1 MQSAPNAERR
11 ARQAGRA
18 PAARAQP
25 TPIAPQ
31 RRRRVLQVREPA
43 VADYAVDAGRGEV
56 DRLDGLLRAPCLHGH
71 ASSYGTGTPDHAHA
85 EGSAQ
90 VLACGLSLDWA
101 SLEGAGAAANRSD
114 ALPHPSAQC
123 WPLAPSTLWDIYSE
137 AALSAQALLSAPGRV
152 PRRLGQ
158 QDGHCLPC
166 RRARAVAR
174 ACRNATLASP
184 CALALRSARPCMLS
198 ATSTPTTRPAA
209 PTRCAASSAVLPAL
223 GRRACDSHERRRS
236 PHQPAGAGRA
246 GRLDRGAAR
255 QAAAARLT
263 CVGSQVDHK

>member
-1 MQSAPNAERR
+1 VQSAPNAERR

-137 AALSAQALLSAPGRV
+137 AALSALPPRAGGGARLPERDVGQPLRARLALRAAVHAVRDVHADHAPGRADAV
-152 PRRLGQ
+152 RRLQRGVA
-158 QDGHCLPC
+158 C
-166 RRARAVAR
+166 ARAPRV
-174 ACRNATLASP
+174 
-184 CALALRSARPCMLS
+184 
-198 ATSTPTTRPAA
+198 
-209 PTRCAASSAVLPAL
+209 
-223 GRRACDSHERRRS
+223 
-236 PHQPAGAGRA
+236 
-246 GRLDRGAAR
+246 
-255 QAAAARLT
+255 
-263 CVGSQVDHK
+263 